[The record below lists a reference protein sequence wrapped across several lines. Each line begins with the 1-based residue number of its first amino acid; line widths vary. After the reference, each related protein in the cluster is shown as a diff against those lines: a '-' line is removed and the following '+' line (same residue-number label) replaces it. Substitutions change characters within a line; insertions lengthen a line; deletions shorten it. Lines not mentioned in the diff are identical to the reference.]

1 LASLRLG
8 VRFFF
13 QSIDDTSDAILDQGR
28 VEVDQQAKPLVGQPQ
43 VGEKLLPVHR
53 REALNGLDLDD
64 HPILDNQIRAEPDV
78 DPNRSVDHRDCLLA
92 DRPKSTLSQFIG
104 EYRMINRFQQSW
116 SQGGVDAK
124 GGIHDL
130 FGDGVLC
137 HGGLSIVSRQ
147 DAKTPRTQHRP
158 RHRIEGMASIPEL
171 LDGHVTLEV
180 ECLDRLYLNGYIGPL
195 ATPGGL
201 VTFMR
206 EQLGKPI
213 PSPVV
218 LGQVTEKFR
227 EAVKTMAERERV
239 PLYQFDHKER
249 KDDVANDFRR
259 KREIRDGVVFVG
271 VAQEKAQAFQGKK
284 IDGQFWFTRD
294 KTVYVN
300 HYYFYID
307 DADFGPLFLKVCSYA
322 PWSTKLCLNGHEWA
336 KRQLEKKGIA
346 YEALDNG
353 FLSCAEPKQLQQICD
368 SLGPEDIDRVF
379 RKWLARIPLPLRRED
394 REAGYDW
401 NLSIWQMEVS
411 LTQIFDR
418 PLRGREFFEE
428 IIRDNLDL
436 GRPDRVQLVFDR
448 VVTKKTPGEFRT
460 RVIQDGV
467 HPSLH
472 ISYKNF
478 DLKQYFKEGRGCRT
492 EGTFRNPKD
501 FDVNK
506 GLSNLPY
513 LQKIGREINRRLLEV
528 ERVSH
533 NSGLSG
539 DSIQRV
545 VQPTV
550 TQNGEKAPA
559 LKFGQPRVMALLLA
573 LTLFQHLIDG
583 FHNRDLRGLVAD
595 LLGVNIS
602 EYTGAQMTY
611 DLRRLRLKG
620 LIFRPPRTHR
630 YFVTPYGW
638 KLARLFSRLEARVFR
653 PAVAMFTGNDAVLPF
668 PLRASLDRVD
678 AQLDELIYQA
688 FPQIKVA

>member
-1 LASLRLG
+1 
-8 VRFFF
+8 
-13 QSIDDTSDAILDQGR
+13 
-28 VEVDQQAKPLVGQPQ
+28 
-43 VGEKLLPVHR
+43 
-53 REALNGLDLDD
+53 
-64 HPILDNQIRAEPDV
+64 
-78 DPNRSVDHRDCLLA
+78 
-92 DRPKSTLSQFIG
+92 
-104 EYRMINRFQQSW
+104 
-116 SQGGVDAK
+116 
-124 GGIHDL
+124 
-130 FGDGVLC
+130 
-137 HGGLSIVSRQ
+137 
-147 DAKTPRTQHRP
+147 
-158 RHRIEGMASIPEL
+158 MATIPEL

-180 ECLDRLYLNGYIGPL
+180 ECLDRLYLNGYIGKL
-195 ATPGGL
+195 ATGPGL
-201 VTFMR
+201 VFFMR

-218 LGQVTEKFR
+218 LGQISEGFR
-227 EAVKTMAERERV
+227 EAVKTLAEQEAIPV
-239 PLYQFDHKER
+239 YQFRHKEK
-249 KDDVANDFRR
+249 KDDLANEFRR
-259 KREIRDGVVFVG
+259 QRPVRDAIVFIG
-271 VAQEKAQAFQGKK
+271 VAQEKAQAFNGRK
-284 IDGQFWFTRD
+284 INGQFQFDRD

-307 DADFGPLFLKVCSYA
+307 DEEFGPLFVKVCSYA
-322 PWSTKLCLNGHEWA
+322 PWSIKLCLNGHEWA
-336 KRQLEKKGIA
+336 KRQLDKRGIR

-353 FLSCAEPKQLQQICD
+353 FLSCSQPNKLQEICD

-379 RKWLARIPLPLRRED
+379 RKWLRRIPLPLRPQD

-401 NLSIWQMEVS
+401 DLSIWQMEVS

-436 GRPDRVQLVFDR
+436 GRPDRVQLIFDR
-448 VVTKKTPGEFRT
+448 VVTKKTPGQFRT

-492 EGTFRNPKD
+492 EGTFRNPND
-501 FDVNK
+501 FGINK
-506 GLSNLPY
+506 GLANLPY
-513 LQKIGREINRRLLEV
+513 LQKIGRQINRRLLEV

-545 VQPTV
+545 VQPAV
-550 TQNGEKAPA
+550 TADGNKAPG

-583 FHNRDLRGLVAD
+583 FRNHDLRKQVAD
-595 LLGVNIS
+595 LLGVTMS
-602 EYTGAQMTY
+602 DFTPHQMTY

-620 LIFRPPRTHR
+620 LIYRPPGTNR

-638 KLARLFSRLEARVFR
+638 KVARLFSRLEARVFR
-653 PAVAMFTGNDAVLPF
+653 PAMSMFTSNDAVLPF
-668 PLRASLDRVD
+668 PLRQALDRVD
-678 AQLDELIYQA
+678 AQLDLLIYDA
-688 FPQIKVA
+688 FPLPKAG

>member
-1 LASLRLG
+1 MPGPVVSERLH
-8 VRFFF
+8 RTPA
-13 QSIDDTSDAILDQGR
+13 TS
-28 VEVDQQAKPLVGQPQ
+28 
-43 VGEKLLPVHR
+43 
-53 REALNGLDLDD
+53 
-64 HPILDNQIRAEPDV
+64 
-78 DPNRSVDHRDCLLA
+78 
-92 DRPKSTLSQFIG
+92 
-104 EYRMINRFQQSW
+104 
-116 SQGGVDAK
+116 
-124 GGIHDL
+124 
-130 FGDGVLC
+130 
-137 HGGLSIVSRQ
+137 
-147 DAKTPRTQHRP
+147 
-158 RHRIEGMASIPEL
+158 
-171 LDGHVTLEV
+171 
-180 ECLDRLYLNGYIGPL
+180 
-195 ATPGGL
+195 GGL

-227 EAVKTMAERERV
+227 EAVKAMTEREGV

-259 KREIRDGVVFVG
+259 KREIRDGVVLVG

-284 IDGQFWFTRD
+284 IEGQFLFTRD

-336 KRQLEKKGIA
+336 KRQLDKKGVA

-353 FLSCAEPKQLQQICD
+353 FLSCAAPEQLQQICD

-379 RKWLARIPLPLRRED
+379 RKWLARIPLPLRKED
-394 REAGYDW
+394 RQAGYDW

-428 IIRDNLDL
+428 IIGDNLDL

-533 NSGLSG
+533 NSGMSG

-550 TQNGEKAPA
+550 TADGEKAPA

-583 FHNRDLRGLVAD
+583 FPNRDLRILVAD
-595 LLGVNIS
+595 LLGVTIT

-620 LIFRPPRTHR
+620 LLFRPPKTHR

-638 KLARLFSRLEARVFR
+638 KVARLFSRLEARVFR

-678 AQLDELIYQA
+678 AQLDELIYEA
-688 FPQIKVA
+688 FPQIKAA